1 MTPSMSI
8 KNPRAIICLFFQR
21 TDCDSVHRK
30 QLGPTAHTIPH
41 IEPRIPRHDFQPVFR
56 WISRLIFAG
65 RFQDLMNRSGVFDTE
80 REYWPRE
87 VQPAC
92 RWTGGDH
99 PKTQNVSSNL
109 RESGCLRVSGE

>member
-1 MTPSMSI
+1 
-8 KNPRAIICLFFQR
+8 
-21 TDCDSVHRK
+21 
-30 QLGPTAHTIPH
+30 
-41 IEPRIPRHDFQPVFR
+41 
-56 WISRLIFAG
+56 
-65 RFQDLMNRSGVFDTE
+65 
-80 REYWPRE
+80 